1 MVTLLPRFGPSLF
14 VITVCGPLALE
25 ELVFFFGTDGPK
37 PLVDG
42 AVVLGSTR
50 SVVEALAL
58 VPVPVVVPSPF
69 ASVLPTVILFVTR
82 SFFDTLALHLNL
94 TVQIAAIVV
103 ASVLQLHI
111 VTIAADLALLINYFL
126 RLAISRKAMMA
137 AREDIGAWK
146 IPFLE
151 ALMMWRNLFLRIKHS
166 RSDKYDFIR
175 R

>member
-1 MVTLLPRFGPSLF
+1 MVTLPPRFGPSLF

-82 SFFDTLALHLNL
+82 SFFDTLA
-94 TVQIAAIVV
+94 
-103 ASVLQLHI
+103 VLP
-111 VTIAADLALLINYFL
+111 AFGLLRTLLLFFELDECVLFVDVFL
-126 RLAISRKAMMA
+126 LFLLL
-137 AREDIGAWK
+137 EL
-146 IPFLE
+146 FVLLE
-151 ALMMWRNLFLRIKHS
+151 AFVFEPVRLVT
-166 RSDKYDFIR
+166 R
-175 R
+175 RVPSEA